1 MLERD
6 ELPGWLR
13 LIGTP
18 GVGRST
24 ARRLLAAFGS
34 PQAIFD
40 APPASWRNVVGATQA
55 DALAKPPDGFD
66 ELLVATRSW
75 LDGATDGQARS
86 LIAIGDP
93 AYPELLLQSADPP
106 LLLHAIGR
114 AALLD
119 TRSLAIVGSRRPTP
133 QGLENARRFARE
145 AGERGLTVVSGLA
158 LGIDGAAHE
167 GALQAGAGTVAVVGT
182 GLDRVYPARHRDL
195 AARIARE
202 GLLVS
207 EFPIGTPAI
216 GANFPQRNRIIAG
229 VSLGTLVVEAALR
242 SGSLITARLALES
255 GRDVFAIPG
264 SIHSEQS
271 HGCHWLIKQGAKLV
285 ESIDEI
291 TEEFEV
297 PGHAGSTAS
306 TATDKA
312 DRADTS
318 PAPAEPQPAADGG
331 DDRLLETIGHDP
343 VSFDVLLAR
352 TGCSVSALGAALL
365 ELELAGRVARLPG
378 QLYQRIG
385 YG

>member
-1 MLERD
+1 VLQRD

-13 LIGTP
+13 LIETP
-18 GVGRST
+18 GIGRST

-40 APPASWRNVVGATQA
+40 APPASWRNVVGPAQA
-55 DALAKPPDGFD
+55 DALAEPPAGFGK
-66 ELLVATRSW
+66 LLDATQAW
-75 LDGATDGQARS
+75 LDGAADGQARAVIT
-86 LIAIGDP
+86 LGDP
-93 AYPELLLQSADPP
+93 AYPDLLLQSADPP
-106 LLLHAIGR
+106 LLLYTIGR
-114 AALLD
+114 TALLD

-133 QGLENARRFARE
+133 QGLEHARRFARE
-145 AGERGLTVVSGLA
+145 AGECGLTVVSGLA

-182 GLDRVYPARHRDL
+182 GLDVVYPARHRDL

-207 EFPIGTPAI
+207 EFPIGTPSI

-229 VSLGTLVVEAALR
+229 LSLGTLVVEAALR

-291 TEEFEV
+291 TEEFEF
-297 PGHAGSTAS
+297 PAHRAS
-306 TATDKA
+306 TAPPAPTVSAPGAKA
-312 DRADTS
+312 
-318 PAPAEPQPAADGG
+318 PEPAEPQAAAVGD
-331 DDRLLETIGHDP
+331 DDRLLESIGHDP

-352 TGCSVSALGAALL
+352 TGRSVSALGAALL
-365 ELELAGRVARLPG
+365 DLELAGRVARLPG